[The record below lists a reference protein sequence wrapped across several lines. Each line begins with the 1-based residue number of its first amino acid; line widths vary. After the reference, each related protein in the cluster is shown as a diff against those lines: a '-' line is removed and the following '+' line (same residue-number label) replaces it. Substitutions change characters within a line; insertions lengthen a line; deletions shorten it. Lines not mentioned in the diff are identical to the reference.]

1 MLQMPRPSS
10 PTLASRDVDVRSWL
24 LDMFVG
30 LLGAATKELLPGL
43 ELAVET
49 ARALR
54 EVGCVGDR
62 DEGEE
67 GEEGERHGA
76 AGKESYLLTVAV

>member
-1 MLQMPRPSS
+1 
-10 PTLASRDVDVRSWL
+10 
-24 LDMFVG
+24 MFVG

-49 ARALR
+49 ERALR
-54 EVGCVGDR
+54 EVCCVGDR

-67 GEEGERHGA
+67 GE
-76 AGKESYLLTVAV
+76 